1 MTLTLTDRMELYA
14 LHRALME
21 ARFHAQPDASEVQA
35 SPYVA
40 SVAHRVLDALIQA
53 EEDESNP
60 RAAAGWRDWRRGE
73 QHDWLRR
80 FVLARLAEHPRLTP
94 APRGR
99 VRAHAGRAAHRGRR
113 VGGRGDRRRG
123 LPARRVGPR
132 VWWGRRPPLHCRPDP
147 FPTRPQTD

>member
-21 ARFHAQPDASEVQA
+21 AKFHAEPDASEVQA

-53 EEDESNP
+53 EEDEANA

-80 FVLARLAEHPRLTP
+80 FVLARLAEHPQLTP
-94 APRGR
+94 AQRDEY
-99 VRAHAGRAAHRGRR
+99 VRTLAAPLT
-113 VGGRGDRRRG
+113 VGD
-123 LPARRVGPR
+123 AWVAE
-132 VWWGRRPPLHCRPDP
+132 VIEAASSPPEA
-147 FPTRPQTD
+147 

>member
-1 MTLTLTDRMELYA
+1 VTLTISDRMELYA

-21 ARFHAQPDASEVQA
+21 AKFHAEPDASEVQA

-53 EEDESNP
+53 EEASGDT

-94 APRGR
+94 AQRDEY
-99 VRAHAGRAAHRGRR
+99 VRTLAAPLT
-113 VGGRGDRRRG
+113 VGD
-123 LPARRVGPR
+123 AWVAE
-132 VWWGRRPPLHCRPDP
+132 VIAAASSPPGA
-147 FPTRPQTD
+147 